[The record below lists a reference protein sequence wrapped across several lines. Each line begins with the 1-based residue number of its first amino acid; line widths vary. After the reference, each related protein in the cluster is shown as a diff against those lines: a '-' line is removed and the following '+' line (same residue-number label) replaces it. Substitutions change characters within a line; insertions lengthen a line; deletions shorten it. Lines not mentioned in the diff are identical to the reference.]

1 MEGQCGSASAGFQKF
16 DRQHHIGFGNSGL
29 HRSFQ
34 LRVQNKDDQK
44 LDIKMQG
51 DINPCF

>member
-1 MEGQCGSASAGFQKF
+1 MEGQRGSSSAGFQKF
-16 DRQHHIGFGNSGL
+16 DRKHYPGIGNGGL

-51 DINPCF
+51 DINPRF

>member
-1 MEGQCGSASAGFQKF
+1 MEGQRGSASAGFQKF
-16 DRQHHIGFGNSGL
+16 DRQYHPGFSNGGL

-34 LRVQNKDDQK
+34 LRVQNKNDKK